1 MRRLDADKLNGARPQ
16 DIKEILDQHNID
28 DSENLSYAL
37 LQVMKDL
44 LLEDQEQALRNRIK

>member
-44 LLEDQEQALRNRIK
+44 LLEDQEQAPRNRIK